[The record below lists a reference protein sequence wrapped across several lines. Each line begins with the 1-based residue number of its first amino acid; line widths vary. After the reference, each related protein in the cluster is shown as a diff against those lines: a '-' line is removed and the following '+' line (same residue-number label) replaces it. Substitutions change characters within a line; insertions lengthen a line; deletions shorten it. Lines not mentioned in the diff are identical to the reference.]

1 MPICDMYELKGAK
14 TVLHLEFSVVGSA
27 AMEER
32 VDKFNLLKR
41 EEGRKGGESRSE
53 GGKVTD
59 GDGDGDGERETVL
72 KSPAPV
78 QKLDSPR
85 LDDGRADARL
95 PGGEYTTES

>member
-1 MPICDMYELKGAK
+1 M
-14 TVLHLEFSVVGSA
+14 EFSVVGSA

-41 EEGRKGGESRSE
+41 EEGRKGGKSRSE
-53 GGKVTD
+53 GGKVT
-59 GDGDGDGERETVL
+59 DGDGDGERETVL

-95 PGGEYTTES
+95 PGGEHTTES

>member
-1 MPICDMYELKGAK
+1 MLKGAK

-27 AMEER
+27 ATEER

-41 EEGRKGGESRSE
+41 EEGTKGGESRSE

-59 GDGDGDGERETVL
+59 GDGDAGERETVL